1 MNRFRPYTGDIA
13 YAAGMLSSAAVLLK
27 QEATMLEQRLWT
39 EDQAEKL
46 VTSWLG
52 QIHADIATAQKAVKD
67 IEDTLTTVQEEQSE
81 CAA

>member
-1 MNRFRPYTGDIA
+1 MTRFRAYTGDIA
-13 YAAGMLSSAAVLLK
+13 YAAGMLSSAAVLLR

-52 QIHADIATAQKAVKD
+52 QIHADIAVAQKAVKD
-67 IEDTLTTVQEEQSE
+67 IEDTLTTVAEQQED
-81 CAA
+81 AA